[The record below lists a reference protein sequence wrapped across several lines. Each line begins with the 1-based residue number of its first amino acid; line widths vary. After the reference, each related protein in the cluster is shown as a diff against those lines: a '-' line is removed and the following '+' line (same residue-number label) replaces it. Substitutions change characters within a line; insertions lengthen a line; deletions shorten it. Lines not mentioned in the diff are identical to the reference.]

1 MKRKTKICSTKQK
14 AKTKT
19 KLNTR
24 PDKSVVDRAAQ
35 ASIWS
40 YKRDGNLVAGGNQML
55 NSKQLKQTV
64 GQGFLVFKNTGS
76 PSYAKTIGSR
86 MVNKRSGK

>member
-1 MKRKTKICSTKQK
+1 MKHKTKICSSEQK

-24 PDKSVVDRAAQ
+24 PDKGVVDRAAQ

-76 PSYAKTIGSR
+76 LSYTKAIWSR
-86 MVNKRSGK
+86 MVNKRSRK